1 LQLIYKQ
8 KSMLRSRLLFVF
20 FLFALT
26 IATSILFS
34 NCANIIPPLGGPR
47 DSLPPR
53 LLSVNPKDST
63 LNFDARKITLVF
75 NEFVELQNLRE
86 NILVSPT
93 PKTDPIIESKLR
105 TVTIRIKD
113 TLDPNTTYTI
123 DFGNAIKDINEA
135 NVAKNFTYT
144 FSTGTAIDD
153 FELSGRIIIA
163 ETGDVD
169 STIVAMLH
177 RSGDDSALIKEK
189 PRYIAKPDGKG
200 FFQFHNL
207 PAGTFYLYALKDE
220 SGQRKYFSGRQA
232 FAFADQPV
240 VIGDSNAP
248 VTLYAFVEKKEEK
261 TASGTSSVRPGSV
274 NKILGDKGKQPTE
287 QDKRLRF
294 KTNLDNN
301 QQDLLT
307 TLDILFTDPLKNF
320 DTSKIQFVNET
331 YQPLT
336 TYSFVKDSTSKKVS
350 LRFGWQENT
359 AYNII
364 VDKDFAEDSS
374 GRKIP
379 RTDTLKF
386 KTLREADYGN
396 VKIRFRDLD
405 MNKKPVLLLLQGEEI
420 KFSTALTIPEFTKKL
435 FKPGDYDIRV
445 LYDTNGNGRWDTGEF
460 FKKHLQPE
468 KVEKVEKKLTVKA
481 NWDNDITIDL
491 SARQPAEKNR

>member
-1 LQLIYKQ
+1 
-8 KSMLRSRLLFVF
+8 MPRSRFLVVFILFVF
-20 FLFALT
+20 A
-26 IATSILFS
+26 IATSTIFS

-53 LLSVNPKDST
+53 LLSVSPKDST
-63 LNFDARKITLVF
+63 LNFNARKVTLVF

-93 PKTDPIIESKLR
+93 PKIDPIIESKLR

-135 NVAKNFTYT
+135 NIAKNFIYT
-144 FSTGTAIDD
+144 FSTGTTIHHL
-153 FELSGRIIIA
+153 ELSGKVIMA
-163 ETGDVD
+163 ETGTVD

-189 PRYIAKPDGKG
+189 PRYIAKLDGQG
-200 FFQFHNL
+200 FFQFRNL

-220 SGQRKYFSGRQA
+220 SGQRKYFSGKQA

-240 VIGDSNAP
+240 VIGDSNAA
-248 VTLYAFVEKKEEK
+248 VVLYAFVEKKEEK
-261 TASGTSSVRPGSV
+261 STTSTSSIRPGSG
-274 NKILGDKGKQPTE
+274 NKSLGDKGKQPAE

-301 QQDLLT
+301 QQDLLAP
-307 TLDILFTDPLKNF
+307 LEILFTDPLKNF

-331 YQPLT
+331 YEPLT
-336 TYSFVKDSTSKKVS
+336 NYSFTKDSTNKKIS
-350 LRFGWQENT
+350 LRFSWKENT

-374 GRKIP
+374 GRKIS

-386 KTLREADYGN
+386 KTLRETDYGN
-396 VKIRFRDLD
+396 VKIRFRDLS

-420 KFSTALTIPEFTKKL
+420 KFSTALAIPEFTKKL
-435 FKPGDYDIRV
+435 FKPGDYDIRI
-445 LYDTNGNGRWDTGEF
+445 LYDANGNGQWDTGEF

-468 KVEKVEKKLTVKA
+468 KVARVEKKLTVKA
-481 NWDNDITIDL
+481 NWDNDITIEL
-491 SARQPAEKNR
+491 PAEPSTKKSR